1 MSFVAKAPTQRLL
14 AVHGWS
20 GTILGLFLYLIVVT
34 GAVAVFAGE
43 LRTWSQPGQDRQPL
57 FDRPLDLDRPLD
69 PTLAKLSEN
78 MPEAYK
84 EEIQI
89 SGRTDGQLQIVF
101 HGHAETEQGETE
113 DTRVRYVLDSDTHE
127 VLSREQGFRS
137 EMPAP
142 PRSALVDFIVT
153 LHVNLHAPDPWGL
166 YMTGIL
172 GFVMVIATVSGLIL
186 HRHIITDLF
195 VSPRLSSRLL
205 NSRDRHIL
213 AGTWSL
219 PFGFILAFTGAFF
232 SFAVTIGVPVIA
244 FAAFGGDTDR
254 LVEVLQPIEIVADSP
269 GQTASID
276 GIIADSSARAGIAP
290 SSIRLADYNA
300 EAFSVRVNHLPR
312 EGGINGVSNLYDGS
326 TGKFI
331 SIVPFVGTT
340 PSVGSSFAS
349 LMGPLHFGN
358 FGGLISKL
366 VWGALGAALAYV
378 TLSGLQLWVRRRAER
393 PAWAWMNNTVI
404 LTGYGV
410 PITMLGAAFGYF
422 PALGLSA
429 DASYWTAFGFLGSAA
444 ALVVL
449 GVLVRKAAR
458 LTRILQWTMIVA
470 LAITPCL
477 RLSFGGHS
485 WFELMQRQDVISLA
499 IDLIFW
505 IGAVW
510 GVLSMLKLKLSPN
523 KTKETL
529 SVPAE

>member
-1 MSFVAKAPTQRLL
+1 MSFVAKATTQRLL

-43 LRTWSQPGQDRQPL
+43 LRTWSQPGLDNQAV
-57 FDRPLDLDRPLD
+57 FDRPLKLERPLA
-69 PTLAKLSEN
+69 PTLAKLSESVS
-78 MPEAYK
+78 EAYK
-84 EEIQI
+84 EEVQI
-89 SGRTDGQLQIVF
+89 SGRNDGQLQIVF
-101 HGHAETEQGETE
+101 HGHAKNDQGKTE
-113 DTRVRYVLDSDTHE
+113 DTRVLHVLDPSTHE
-127 VLSREQGFRS
+127 VLSREEGFQS
-137 EMPAP
+137 EMPPP
-142 PRSALVDFIVT
+142 PRSALMDFIVT

-205 NSRDRHIL
+205 NSRDRHTL

-232 SFAVTIGVPVIA
+232 SFALTIGVPVLA

-254 LVEVLQPIEIVADSP
+254 LIEVIQPIEIIAKSP
-269 GQTASID
+269 GQVASID
-276 GIIADSSARAGIAP
+276 EIIADSSARVGIAP

-300 EAFSVRVNHLPR
+300 EAFSVRVNHLPL

-331 SIVPFVGTT
+331 SIAPFVGTT
-340 PSVGSSFAS
+340 PSAGSSFAS

-358 FGGLISKL
+358 FGGLVSKL

-422 PALGLSA
+422 PALG
-429 DASYWTAFGFLGSAA
+429 
-444 ALVVL
+444 
-449 GVLVRKAAR
+449 
-458 LTRILQWTMIVA
+458 
-470 LAITPCL
+470 
-477 RLSFGGHS
+477 
-485 WFELMQRQDVISLA
+485 
-499 IDLIFW
+499 
-505 IGAVW
+505 
-510 GVLSMLKLKLSPN
+510 
-523 KTKETL
+523 
-529 SVPAE
+529 

>member
-20 GTILGLFLYLIVVT
+20 GTVLGLFLYLVVVT
-34 GAVAVFAGE
+34 GAVAVFAAE
-43 LRTWSQPGQDRQPL
+43 LGAWSQPGQQRQL
-57 FDRPLDLDRPLD
+57 VFERSLGLERALK
-69 PTLAKLSEN
+69 PTLVELAESV
-78 MPEAYK
+78 PEAYV
-84 EEIQI
+84 EEIEI
-89 SGRTDGQLQIVF
+89 SGRNDGQLQIVF
-101 HGHAETEQGETE
+101 HGHAENDQGETK
-113 DTRVRYVLDSDTHE
+113 DTRVLHLLDPDTHE
-127 VLSREQGFRS
+127 VLNREEGFLS
-137 EMPAP
+137 EMTNP
-142 PRSALVDFIVT
+142 PRSALMDFIVA

-232 SFAVTIGVPVIA
+232 SFALTIGVPVIA

-254 LVEVLQPIEIVADSP
+254 LIEVIQPVGIVAESP
-269 GQTASID
+269 GQVASID
-276 GIIADSSARAGIAP
+276 EIIADSSARAGIAP

-300 EAFSVRVNHLPR
+300 DAFSVRVNHLPR

-331 SIVPFVGTT
+331 SIAPFVGTT
-340 PSVGSSFAS
+340 PSAGSSFAS
-349 LMGPLHFGN
+349 LMGPLHFGS

-378 TLSGLQLWVRRRAER
+378 TLSGLQLWVRRRADQ
-393 PAWAWMNNTVI
+393 PVWAWMNNAVI

-429 DASYWTAFGFLGSAA
+429 DASYWSAFGFLGSAA

-449 GVLVRKAAR
+449 GMLVRKAAR
-458 LTRILQWTMIVA
+458 LTAILQWTMIVA
-470 LAITPCL
+470 LALTPCL

-505 IGAVW
+505 IGAI
-510 GVLSMLKLKLSPN
+510 
-523 KTKETL
+523 
-529 SVPAE
+529 